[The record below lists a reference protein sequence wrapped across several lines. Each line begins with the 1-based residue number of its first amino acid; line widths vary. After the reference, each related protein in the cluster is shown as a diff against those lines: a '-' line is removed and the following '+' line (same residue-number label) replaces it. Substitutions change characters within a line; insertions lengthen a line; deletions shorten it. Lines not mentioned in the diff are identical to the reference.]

1 MPKMGLMP
9 MKLLEFCQEV
19 IILKYKNFLAHPFVP
34 LCNGCMYLSLQ
45 CAEWLEEPKEVYN
58 KMPCCLLPNLSNI
71 V

>member
-34 LCNGCMYLSLQ
+34 LCSGAFSEDFVRTSMDKQ
-45 CAEWLEEPKEVYN
+45 N
-58 KMPCCLLPNLSNI
+58 KDASRKLTYF
-71 V
+71 

>member
-34 LCNGCMYLSLQ
+34 LCTALSRKVRLKL
-45 CAEWLEEPKEVYN
+45 AVD
-58 KMPCCLLPNLSNI
+58 SI
-71 V
+71 DFSD